1 MLATLEMKKLL
12 DDETTSEVQK
22 VYTSNLPKEEQ
33 ENIDETIILIT
44 DVNADLG
51 LTGNNSFFSKTTQI
65 EIQIFYK
72 QDLDFDIEEFENRL
86 LKMLKQN
93 HWSINDIRGHATDPD
108 TFQVTAV
115 FYVSKENLIN

>member
-93 HWSINDIRGHATDPD
+93 HWSINDIRGRTTDPD
-108 TFQVTAV
+108 TFQMTAV